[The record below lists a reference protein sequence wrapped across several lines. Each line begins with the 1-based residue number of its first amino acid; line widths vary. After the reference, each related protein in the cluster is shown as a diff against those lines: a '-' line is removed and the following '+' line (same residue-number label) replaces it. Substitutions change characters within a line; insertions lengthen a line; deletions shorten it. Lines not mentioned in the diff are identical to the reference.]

1 MAGTSIGTAWI
12 QIKPSLKGITKDLKR
27 ELAGAETAA
36 TSSSNKITEIFSGL
50 GSNLK
55 TVFSGVGKVAMGT
68 FAAAGTAAT
77 AAFAGIGKSALT
89 AYADWEQLYGG
100 IKTLFGDALDTVDG
114 YAQKAYKTAGLSANE
129 YMEMATDFSA
139 SLLQSLGNDTA
150 KAAEY
155 ANDAIIDM
163 SDNANKM
170 GTSIESIQDA
180 YRGFSKQNYTMLD
193 NLKLGYG
200 GTKTEMEKLL
210 ADAEKLSGTKF
221 SIDSFADITKAIHVI
236 QDFRKITGS
245 TVDEAESTISGSL
258 NMVKASWKNLL
269 AFMGGGTTMAW
280 NDIFPAFVDS
290 VKTAA
295 KNLEPAI
302 HDIVFNIGNLFGE
315 LAPILVGVLPDLVS
329 SIISMLTSIIP
340 PVLEVLPDIIGAL
353 VDGIVDFISNAD
365 NVTTIIDGFVKL
377 FVAVAAG
384 AGRIVTAIIPLLPE
398 IVGQIVNSLGE
409 EFAKPENTEPILAG
423 FGLLV
428 GGTVLKTV
436 GTNLLSGL
444 KEHIG
449 NPFSKFFKKNIG
461 TDVANEASSS
471 VSKVGSSLASKIT
484 DLGNGTDVANE
495 ASSSVSK
502 VGSSLASKITNLGN
516 TISSAFKALGDI
528 LGSVV
533 GAVLE
538 PIKVAFKGIGEAVAG
553 FFKAFADP
561 MIAVGAA
568 MFTVAAA
575 AIAAA
580 ILLIGAAIGVVMPT
594 ITTLFNEVLMPLATF
609 IAETVLLTITTLT
622 DLMINLT
629 NSALI
634 PLGEFITGSFI
645 AIIDAVTAS
654 IVNLTQGAVI
664 PLLETLSGTFTNVLN
679 SVSGL
684 ITGTLN
690 AALGGIANI
699 IEKVSDGF
707 TKMGEAI
714 RNALNGVNG
723 ILSTFRDMIMSI
735 ADAIVAVVALA
746 TGQSIDYGTG
756 FAHISK
762 AAMGGRVEGI
772 GTDTSDSN
780 LYALS
785 KGEYVIRAA
794 AARRAGYD
802 NLDQLNETGSMNSGN
817 TYNVSISIDGYNKDP
832 EELANIISRK
842 IALKTQGVY

>member
-12 QIKPSLKGITKDLKR
+12 QIKPSLKGITNDLKQ

-36 TSSSNKITEIFSGL
+36 TSSSNKITGIFSGL

-100 IKTLFGDALDTVDG
+100 IETLFGDALDTVDG

-200 GTKTEMEKLL
+200 GTKTEMERLL
-210 ADAEKLSGTKF
+210 ADAEKIAKKKF
-221 SIDSFADITKAIHVI
+221 SIDSFADITEAIHVI
-236 QDFRKITGS
+236 QDFRKITN
-245 TVDEAESTISGSL
+245 TTAKEAEGTISGSL

-295 KNLEPAI
+295 KNLESPI
-302 HDIVFNIGNLFGE
+302 HDIVFNIGKLFGE

-484 DLGNGTDVANE
+484 
-495 ASSSVSK
+495 
-502 VGSSLASKITNLGN
+502 NLGN

-580 ILLIGAAIGVVMPT
+580 VLLIGAAIGVVMPT

-634 PLGEFITGSFI
+634 PLGEFMTGSFI

-690 AALGGIANI
+690 TALGGIANI

>member
-12 QIKPSLKGITKDLKR
+12 QIKPSLKGITNDLKQ

-36 TSSSNKITEIFSGL
+36 TSSSNKITGIFSGL

-200 GTKTEMEKLL
+200 GTKTEMERLL

-236 QDFRKITGS
+236 QDFRKITN
-245 TVDEAESTISGSL
+245 TTAEEAEGTISGSL

-295 KNLEPAI
+295 KNLESPI
-302 HDIVFNIGNLFGE
+302 HDIVGIIGKLFGE

-398 IVGQIVNSLGE
+398 IVGQIVNSIGE
-409 EFAKPENTEPILAG
+409 EFAKPENTGPILAG
-423 FGLLV
+423 LGLLV

-484 DLGNGTDVANE
+484 
-495 ASSSVSK
+495 
-502 VGSSLASKITNLGN
+502 NLGN
-516 TISSAFKALGDI
+516 TISSAFKALGNI

-634 PLGEFITGSFI
+634 PLGEFMTGSFI

-690 AALGGIANI
+690 TALGGIANI
-699 IEKVSDGF
+699 IEKVGDGF

-714 RNALNGVNG
+714 RNALDGVNG

>member
-484 DLGNGTDVANE
+484 
-495 ASSSVSK
+495 
-502 VGSSLASKITNLGN
+502 NLGN

>member
-12 QIKPSLKGITKDLKR
+12 QVKPSLKGITNDLKQ

-36 TSSSNKITEIFSGL
+36 TSSSNKITGIFSGL

-200 GTKTEMEKLL
+200 GTKTEMERLL

-236 QDFRKITGS
+236 QDFRKITGA
-245 TVDEAESTISGSL
+245 TVDEAERTISGSL

-280 NDIFPAFVDS
+280 NDIFPAFVS
-290 VKTAA
+290 SIKTAA
-295 KNLEPAI
+295 TNLEPAI

-409 EFAKPENTEPILAG
+409 EFAKPENTGQILAG
-423 FGLLV
+423 FGLLI

-449 NPFSKFFKKNIG
+449 NLFSKFFKKNI
-461 TDVANEASSS
+461 
-471 VSKVGSSLASKIT
+471 
-484 DLGNGTDVANE
+484 GTDVANE

-538 PIKVAFKGIGEAVAG
+538 PIKVAFKGISEAVAG

-664 PLLETLSGTFTNVLN
+664 PLLETLSGTFTNVFARMVTT
-679 SVSGL
+679 S
-684 ITGTLN
+684 
-690 AALGGIANI
+690 AL
-699 IEKVSDGF
+699 
-707 TKMGEAI
+707 
-714 RNALNGVNG
+714 
-723 ILSTFRDMIMSI
+723 
-735 ADAIVAVVALA
+735 
-746 TGQSIDYGTG
+746 
-756 FAHISK
+756 
-762 AAMGGRVEGI
+762 
-772 GTDTSDSN
+772 
-780 LYALS
+780 
-785 KGEYVIRAA
+785 
-794 AARRAGYD
+794 
-802 NLDQLNETGSMNSGN
+802 
-817 TYNVSISIDGYNKDP
+817 
-832 EELANIISRK
+832 
-842 IALKTQGVY
+842 

>member
-12 QIKPSLKGITKDLKR
+12 QIKPSLKGITNDLKQ

-36 TSSSNKITEIFSGL
+36 TSSSNKITGIFSGL

-100 IKTLFGDALDTVDG
+100 IETLFGDALDTVDN
-114 YAQKAYKTAGLSANE
+114 YAQKAYRTAGLSANE

-200 GTKTEMEKLL
+200 GTKTEMERLL

-236 QDFRKITGS
+236 QDFRKITN
-245 TVDEAESTISGSL
+245 TTAEEAEGTISGSL

-280 NDIFPAFVDS
+280 NDIFPAFVS
-290 VKTAA
+290 SIKTAA
-295 KNLEPAI
+295 TNLEPAI
-302 HDIVFNIGNLFGE
+302 HDIVSNIGNLFGE

-428 GGTVLKTV
+428 GSTVLKTV

-484 DLGNGTDVANE
+484 
-495 ASSSVSK
+495 
-502 VGSSLASKITNLGN
+502 NLGN

-533 GAVLE
+533 GTVLE

-580 ILLIGAAIGVVMPT
+580 VLLIGAAIGVVMPT

-634 PLGEFITGSFI
+634 PLGEFMTGSFI

-762 AAMGGRVEGI
+762 AAMGGCVEGI